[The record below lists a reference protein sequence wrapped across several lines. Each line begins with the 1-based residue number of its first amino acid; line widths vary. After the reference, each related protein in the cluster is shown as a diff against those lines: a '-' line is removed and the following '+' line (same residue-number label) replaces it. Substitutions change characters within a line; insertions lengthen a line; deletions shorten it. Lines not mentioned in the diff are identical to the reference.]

1 MQHKILNKNLSAFS
15 LIEMLVAIGIITMI
29 VSVGFYAFTNVI
41 KNNYQSQELGN
52 DMKFFEVAFR
62 EFYQKYQGTADTST
76 LCNSEVS
83 IIEDADLVS
92 YATTNHI
99 TIVCN
104 KVVPAPAACSTRDYQ
119 ACAKYKINMRKNGKN
134 YAATKYI
141 YSFIKK

>member
-1 MQHKILNKNLSAFS
+1 MQQNLNKKLSAFS

-62 EFYQKYQGTADTST
+62 EFYQKYQGTDIPSNLCDT
-76 LCNSEVS
+76 EVS
-83 IIEDADLVS
+83 IIEDADLIS

-104 KVVPAPAACSTRDYQ
+104 KVKPTPAACSSRNYQ
-119 ACAKYKINMRKNGKN
+119 TCAKYKINMRKNGNN
-134 YAATKYI
+134 YAATKYV
-141 YSFIKK
+141 YSFIK